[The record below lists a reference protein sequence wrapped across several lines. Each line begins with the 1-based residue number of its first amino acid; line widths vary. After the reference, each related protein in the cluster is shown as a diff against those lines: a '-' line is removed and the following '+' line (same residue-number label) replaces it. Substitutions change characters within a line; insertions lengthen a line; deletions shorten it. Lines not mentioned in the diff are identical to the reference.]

1 MVNESSMASA
11 GLVPIRQIAEKIGIP
26 PEAMDLYGD
35 YKAKIK
41 LSYFNQLPPNAK
53 NKLILVSAMTPT
65 PAGEGK
71 TTVAISLA
79 MGLNRIGKSAIV
91 TLREPSLGPLFGMK
105 GGATGAGKAKV
116 LPVEEINIH
125 FTGDIHAVTAAH
137 NLIAACLDNH
147 IFRRKEPII
156 DPRRVTLPRVMD
168 MNDRALRNIIVG
180 LGGKSNG
187 IPRETGFII
196 TAASEIM
203 AILCLVKSYSEMQ
216 EKLKHI
222 ILGYTYDSEP
232 VCLGDLKITGA
243 VASLLKE
250 PLKPNLV
257 QTSEGTPAFVHGGP
271 FANIAQGT
279 CSIMSMKMAAG
290 LADFVVTEAGFGF
303 DLGGEK
309 FFDIV
314 CRMNGLN
321 PQAVVLVATIRALKM
336 HGGKSKS
343 ELDIPDLEAIRRG
356 FENLEKHLENLAFFG
371 IPGIVA
377 LNRFATDTEAEI
389 SLLNELV
396 ASKGYPFAVVDSF
409 AKGSAGAIELAEK
422 VAEIV
427 QSERHYT
434 PLYELNTPVIEKIN
448 TVCQKIYGAEEVEY
462 TPEARADLQ
471 QIKDLSLENLPI
483 CIAKTQNSLSDNPNL
498 IGRPRN
504 YTLTVRQIGISAGAG
519 FLVPVTG
526 NILLMPGLPTKPVAE
541 NVTIDDDGNISGLF

>member
-216 EKLKHI
+216 EKLNRI
-222 ILGYTYDSEP
+222 ILGYTYDNEP

-336 HGGKSKS
+336 HGGKSKT
-343 ELDIPDLEAIRRG
+343 ELDIPDLEAIRKG

-422 VAEIV
+422 IAEIV

-471 QIKDLSLENLPI
+471 QIKNLGLENLPI

>member
-1 MVNESSMASA
+1 MVNESSIASA

-216 EKLKHI
+216 EKLNRV

-343 ELDIPDLEAIRRG
+343 ELDIPDLEAIRKG

-427 QSERHYT
+427 QNEWHYT
-434 PLYELNTPVIEKIN
+434 PLYELDTPVIEKIN

-471 QIKDLSLENLPI
+471 QIKNLGLENLPI

>member
-26 PEAMDLYGD
+26 SEAMDLYGD

-41 LSYFNQLPPNAK
+41 LSYFNQLPPNPK

-79 MGLNRIGKSAIV
+79 MGLNRIGKRAIV

-216 EKLKHI
+216 EKLNRI
-222 ILGYTYDSEP
+222 ILGYTYDNEP

-321 PQAVVLVATIRALKM
+321 PQAVVLVATVRALKM

-343 ELDIPDLEAIRRG
+343 ELDIPDLEAIRKG

-409 AKGSAGAIELAEK
+409 AKGSAEAIELAEK

-471 QIKDLSLENLPI
+471 QIKNLGLENLPI

>member
-26 PEAMDLYGD
+26 SEAMDLYGD

-216 EKLKHI
+216 EKLNRI
-222 ILGYTYDSEP
+222 ILGYTYDNEP

-343 ELDIPDLEAIRRG
+343 ELDIPNLEAIRKG

-427 QSERHYT
+427 QNEWHYT

-471 QIKDLSLENLPI
+471 QIKNLGLENLPI

>member
-79 MGLNRIGKSAIV
+79 MGLNRIGKRAIV

-321 PQAVVLVATIRALKM
+321 PQAVVLVATVRALKM

-343 ELDIPDLEAIRRG
+343 ELDIPDLEAIRKG

>member
-147 IFRRKEPII
+147 IFRRKEPLI
-156 DPRRVTLPRVMD
+156 DPRRVTWPRVMD
-168 MNDRALRNIIVG
+168 MNDRALRSIIVG

-343 ELDIPDLEAIRRG
+343 ELDIPNLEAIRKG

>member
-216 EKLKHI
+216 EKLNRI
-222 ILGYTYDSEP
+222 ILGYTYDNEP

-343 ELDIPDLEAIRRG
+343 ELDIPDLEAIRKG

-422 VAEIV
+422 IAEIV

-471 QIKDLSLENLPI
+471 QIKNLGLENLPI

>member
-147 IFRRKEPII
+147 IFRRKEPLI
-156 DPRRVTLPRVMD
+156 DPRRVTWPRVMD
-168 MNDRALRNIIVG
+168 MNDRALRSIIVG

-321 PQAVVLVATIRALKM
+321 PQAVVLVATVRALKM

-343 ELDIPDLEAIRRG
+343 ELDIPDLEAIRKG

-526 NILLMPGLPTKPVAE
+526 NILLMPGLP
-541 NVTIDDDGNISGLF
+541 

>member
-26 PEAMDLYGD
+26 SEAMDLYGD

-321 PQAVVLVATIRALKM
+321 PQAVVLVATVRALKM

-343 ELDIPDLEAIRRG
+343 ELDIPDLEAIRKG

-427 QSERHYT
+427 QNEWHYT
-434 PLYELNTPVIEKIN
+434 PLYELDTPVIEKIN

-471 QIKDLSLENLPI
+471 QIKNLGLENLPI

>member
-79 MGLNRIGKSAIV
+79 MGLNRIGKRAIV

-216 EKLKHI
+216 EKLNRI
-222 ILGYTYDSEP
+222 ILGYTYDNEP

-321 PQAVVLVATIRALKM
+321 PQAVVLVATVRALKM

-471 QIKDLSLENLPI
+471 QIKNLGLENLPI

>member
-216 EKLKHI
+216 EKLNRI
-222 ILGYTYDSEP
+222 ILGYTYDNEP

-343 ELDIPDLEAIRRG
+343 ELDIPNLEAIRKG

-471 QIKDLSLENLPI
+471 QIKNLGLENLPI

>member
-156 DPRRVTLPRVMD
+156 DPRRVAWPRVMD

-216 EKLKHI
+216 EKLNRV

-232 VCLGDLKITGA
+232 VCLSDLKITGA

-321 PQAVVLVATIRALKM
+321 PQAVVLVATVRALKM

-343 ELDIPDLEAIRRG
+343 ELDIPDLEAIRKG

-427 QSERHYT
+427 QNEWHYT
-434 PLYELNTPVIEKIN
+434 PLYELDTPVIEKIN

-471 QIKDLSLENLPI
+471 QIKNLGLENLPI

>member
-79 MGLNRIGKSAIV
+79 MGLNRIGKRAIV

-216 EKLKHI
+216 EKLNRI
-222 ILGYTYDSEP
+222 ILGYTYDNEP

-321 PQAVVLVATIRALKM
+321 PQAVVLVATVRALKM

-343 ELDIPDLEAIRRG
+343 ELDIPDLEAIRKG

-471 QIKDLSLENLPI
+471 QIKNLGLENLPI

>member
-1 MVNESSMASA
+1 
-11 GLVPIRQIAEKIGIP
+11 
-26 PEAMDLYGD
+26 
-35 YKAKIK
+35 
-41 LSYFNQLPPNAK
+41 
-53 NKLILVSAMTPT
+53 
-65 PAGEGK
+65 
-71 TTVAISLA
+71 
-79 MGLNRIGKSAIV
+79 
-91 TLREPSLGPLFGMK
+91 
-105 GGATGAGKAKV
+105 
-116 LPVEEINIH
+116 
-125 FTGDIHAVTAAH
+125 
-137 NLIAACLDNH
+137 
-147 IFRRKEPII
+147 
-156 DPRRVTLPRVMD
+156 
-168 MNDRALRNIIVG
+168 
-180 LGGKSNG
+180 
-187 IPRETGFII
+187 
-196 TAASEIM
+196 
-203 AILCLVKSYSEMQ
+203 
-216 EKLKHI
+216 
-222 ILGYTYDSEP
+222 

-321 PQAVVLVATIRALKM
+321 PQAVVLVATVRALKM

-471 QIKDLSLENLPI
+471 QIKNLGLENLPI

>member
-65 PAGEGK
+65 SAGEGK

-79 MGLNRIGKSAIV
+79 MGLNRIGKRAIV

-216 EKLKHI
+216 EKLNRI
-222 ILGYTYDSEP
+222 ILGYTYDNEP

-321 PQAVVLVATIRALKM
+321 PQAVVLVATVRALKM
-336 HGGKSKS
+336 HGGKSKT

-422 VAEIV
+422 IAEIV

-471 QIKDLSLENLPI
+471 QIKNLGLENLPI

>member
-26 PEAMDLYGD
+26 SEAMDLYGD

-216 EKLKHI
+216 EKLNRI

-321 PQAVVLVATIRALKM
+321 PQAVVLVATVRALKM

-343 ELDIPDLEAIRRG
+343 ELDIPDLEAIRKG

-427 QSERHYT
+427 QNEWHYT
-434 PLYELNTPVIEKIN
+434 PLYELDTPVIEKIN

-471 QIKDLSLENLPI
+471 QIKNLGLENLPI

>member
-79 MGLNRIGKSAIV
+79 MGLNRIGKRAIV

-216 EKLKHI
+216 EKLNRI
-222 ILGYTYDSEP
+222 ILGYTYDNEP

-336 HGGKSKS
+336 HGGKSKT

-427 QSERHYT
+427 QNERHFT
-434 PLYELNTPVIEKIN
+434 PLYELDTPVIEKVN

-471 QIKDLSLENLPI
+471 QIKNLGLENLPI

>member
-216 EKLKHI
+216 EKLNRI

-336 HGGKSKS
+336 HGGKSKT
-343 ELDIPDLEAIRRG
+343 ELDIPDLEAIRKG

-422 VAEIV
+422 IAEIV

-471 QIKDLSLENLPI
+471 QIKNLGLENLPI

>member
-147 IFRRKEPII
+147 IFRRKEPIV

-216 EKLKHI
+216 EKLNRI
-222 ILGYTYDSEP
+222 ILGYTYDNEP

-321 PQAVVLVATIRALKM
+321 PQAVVLVATVRALKM

-343 ELDIPDLEAIRRG
+343 ELDIPDLEAIRKG

-427 QSERHYT
+427 QNEWHYT

-471 QIKDLSLENLPI
+471 QIKNLGLENLPI

>member
-26 PEAMDLYGD
+26 SEAMDLYGD

-79 MGLNRIGKSAIV
+79 MGLNRIGKRAIV

-216 EKLKHI
+216 EKLNRI

-321 PQAVVLVATIRALKM
+321 PQAVVLVATVRALKM

-343 ELDIPDLEAIRRG
+343 ELDIPDLEAIRKG

-427 QSERHYT
+427 QNEWHYT
-434 PLYELNTPVIEKIN
+434 PLYELDTPVIEKIN

-471 QIKDLSLENLPI
+471 QIKNLGLENLPI

>member
-26 PEAMDLYGD
+26 SEAMDLYGD

-216 EKLKHI
+216 EKLNRV

-321 PQAVVLVATIRALKM
+321 PQAVVLVATVRALKM
-336 HGGKSKS
+336 HGGKSKT
-343 ELDIPDLEAIRRG
+343 ELDIPDLEAIRKG

-422 VAEIV
+422 IAEIV

-471 QIKDLSLENLPI
+471 QIKNLGLENLPI

>member
-26 PEAMDLYGD
+26 SEAMDLYGD

-216 EKLKHI
+216 EKLNRI

-321 PQAVVLVATIRALKM
+321 PQAVVLVATVRALKM

-343 ELDIPDLEAIRRG
+343 ELDIPDLEAIRKG

-427 QSERHYT
+427 QNEWHYT

-471 QIKDLSLENLPI
+471 QIKNLGLENLPI

>member
-147 IFRRKEPII
+147 IFRRKEPIV

-216 EKLKHI
+216 EKLNRI
-222 ILGYTYDSEP
+222 ILGYTYDNEP

-343 ELDIPDLEAIRRG
+343 ELDIPDLEAIRKG

-427 QSERHYT
+427 QNEWHYT

-471 QIKDLSLENLPI
+471 QIKNLGLENLPI

>member
-1 MVNESSMASA
+1 MVNESSIASA

-216 EKLKHI
+216 EKLNRV

-321 PQAVVLVATIRALKM
+321 PQAVVLVATVRALKM

-343 ELDIPDLEAIRRG
+343 ELDIPDLEAIRKG

>member
-41 LSYFNQLPPNAK
+41 LSYFSQLPPNAK

-79 MGLNRIGKSAIV
+79 MGLNRIGKRAIV

-216 EKLKHI
+216 EKLNRI
-222 ILGYTYDSEP
+222 ILGYTYDNEP

-336 HGGKSKS
+336 HGGKSKT

-427 QSERHYT
+427 QNERHFT
-434 PLYELNTPVIEKIN
+434 PLYELDTPVIEKVN

-471 QIKDLSLENLPI
+471 QIKNLGLENLPI

>member
-79 MGLNRIGKSAIV
+79 MGLNRIGKRAIV

-216 EKLKHI
+216 EKLNRI

-321 PQAVVLVATIRALKM
+321 PQAVVLVATVRALKM
-336 HGGKSKS
+336 HGGKSKT
-343 ELDIPDLEAIRRG
+343 ELDIPDLEAIRKG

-471 QIKDLSLENLPI
+471 QIKNLGLENLPI

>member
-79 MGLNRIGKSAIV
+79 MGLNRIGKRAIV

-216 EKLKHI
+216 EKLNRI
-222 ILGYTYDSEP
+222 ILGYTYDNEP

-343 ELDIPDLEAIRRG
+343 ELDIPNLEAIRKG

-427 QSERHYT
+427 QNEWHYT

-471 QIKDLSLENLPI
+471 QIKNLGLENLPI

>member
-26 PEAMDLYGD
+26 SEAMDLYGD

-79 MGLNRIGKSAIV
+79 MGLNRIGKRAIV

-216 EKLKHI
+216 EKLNRI
-222 ILGYTYDSEP
+222 ILGYTYDNEP

-343 ELDIPDLEAIRRG
+343 ELDIPDLEAIRKG

-427 QSERHYT
+427 QNERHYT

-471 QIKDLSLENLPI
+471 QIKNLGLENLPI

>member
-1 MVNESSMASA
+1 MVNESSIASA

-147 IFRRKEPII
+147 IFRRKEPLI
-156 DPRRVTLPRVMD
+156 DPRRVTWPRVMD
-168 MNDRALRNIIVG
+168 MNDRALRSIIVG

-343 ELDIPDLEAIRRG
+343 ELDIPDLEAIRKG

-471 QIKDLSLENLPI
+471 QIKNLSLENLPI

>member
-26 PEAMDLYGD
+26 SEAMDLYGD

-79 MGLNRIGKSAIV
+79 MGLNRIGKRAIV

-216 EKLKHI
+216 EKLNRI

-343 ELDIPDLEAIRRG
+343 ELDIPNLEAIRKG

-427 QSERHYT
+427 QNEWHYT

-471 QIKDLSLENLPI
+471 QIKNLGLENLPI

>member
-26 PEAMDLYGD
+26 SEAMDLYGD

-41 LSYFNQLPPNAK
+41 LSYFNQLTPNAK

-79 MGLNRIGKSAIV
+79 MGLNRIGKRAIV

-216 EKLKHI
+216 EKLNRI
-222 ILGYTYDSEP
+222 ILGYTYDNEP

-343 ELDIPDLEAIRRG
+343 ELDIPNLEAIRKG

-427 QSERHYT
+427 QNEWHYT

-448 TVCQKIYGAEEVEY
+448 TVCQKIYSAEEVEY

-471 QIKDLSLENLPI
+471 QIKNLGLENLPI

>member
-26 PEAMDLYGD
+26 SEAMDLYGD

-216 EKLKHI
+216 EKLNRV

-321 PQAVVLVATIRALKM
+321 PQAVVLVATVRALKM
-336 HGGKSKS
+336 HGGKSKT

-427 QSERHYT
+427 QNEWHYT
-434 PLYELNTPVIEKIN
+434 PLYELDTPVIEKIN

-471 QIKDLSLENLPI
+471 QIKNLGLENLPI

>member
-1 MVNESSMASA
+1 MVNESSIASA

-26 PEAMDLYGD
+26 SEAMDLYGD

-79 MGLNRIGKSAIV
+79 MGLNRIGKRAIV

-216 EKLKHI
+216 EKLNRI
-222 ILGYTYDSEP
+222 ILGYTYDNEP

-321 PQAVVLVATIRALKM
+321 PQAVVLVATVRALKM

-343 ELDIPDLEAIRRG
+343 ELDIPDLEAIRKG

-427 QSERHYT
+427 QNEWHYT

-471 QIKDLSLENLPI
+471 QIKNLGLENLPI

>member
-79 MGLNRIGKSAIV
+79 MGLNRIGKRAIV

-216 EKLKHI
+216 EKLNRI
-222 ILGYTYDSEP
+222 ILGYTYDNEP

-321 PQAVVLVATIRALKM
+321 PQAVVLVATVRALKM

-422 VAEIV
+422 IAEIV

-471 QIKDLSLENLPI
+471 QIKNLGLENLPI

>member
-26 PEAMDLYGD
+26 SEAMDLYGD

-41 LSYFNQLPPNAK
+41 LSYFNQLPPNPK

-79 MGLNRIGKSAIV
+79 MGLNRIGKRAIV

-216 EKLKHI
+216 EKLNRI
-222 ILGYTYDSEP
+222 ILGYTYDNEP

-343 ELDIPDLEAIRRG
+343 ELDIPDLEAIRKG

-422 VAEIV
+422 IAEIV

-471 QIKDLSLENLPI
+471 QIKNLGLENLPI

>member
-79 MGLNRIGKSAIV
+79 MGLNRIGKRAIV

-216 EKLKHI
+216 EKLNRV

-321 PQAVVLVATIRALKM
+321 PQAVVLVATVRALKM
-336 HGGKSKS
+336 HGGKSKT

-427 QSERHYT
+427 QNEWHYT

-471 QIKDLSLENLPI
+471 QIKNLGLENLPI